1 MDEEDEMDEADSSRN
16 EEEAG
21 PEGRFMDDLVHR
33 HFRVNWHA
41 LRASGHQCRHL

>member
-1 MDEEDEMDEADSSRN
+1 MDEEDETDEVDHSRN

-21 PEGRFMDDLVHR
+21 PEGRFVDDSVRR

-41 LRASGHQCRHL
+41 LPASGHQCRL